1 MATHAPTTHTKTTI
15 TRTRTA
21 MQSNGTATAT
31 DTHVIYVATEDA
43 PSKVHAILVH
53 VCMTPQ
59 DVSDT
64 ILACFGVQ
72 ARDTHRVLRL
82 TRSSNDK
89 IVIPVAALT
98 LLPPNTLD
106 TPYLAVIATTVDATL
121 AESRAKDRSDEFETV
136 YEEIEG
142 LKRQLRFV
150 KKHVAGS
157 DASGASTPAAP
168 VTSFRGEKLSDEEAG
183 ELVSNLEMIGLEM
196 GFMRALQI
204 DTTVFRRFLF
214 GIKDAFDK
222 SPAPVDFFQSY
233 QMTNAVIH
241 LLKSANSMMAYGSP
255 IGNLVNLLTI
265 LTYGLRKSLS
275 ESEQKSKLAVKP
287 SAKDQLDILLSLFND
302 PATNFLIQLDDMDF
316 KEFKETLKRVLL
328 MLTSPRSFL
337 ADMPPP
343 KSKPTNGN
351 GAKQQQPTSSWVS
364 IAPKS
369 GAGIKRRGSLDGLNL
384 SKSKQVST
392 GAPADFKK
400 SFVTTEPIVV
410 APPRAVSGKENTK
423 GPEKS
428 APTVAVSN
436 DSPPAVAVSKDS
448 PQGVPLRE
456 DKVLR
461 ERNLARIYEQE
472 GVDKELATL
481 IRQDMLELNPN
492 VRWTDIAGNEAAK
505 TLLAEALVLPAIMPE
520 FFKGIRRPWRGILMT
535 GPPGTGKTMLAKA
548 VATECGTTFFNVS
561 ASTLASKWR
570 GESEKLVRTL
580 FTMARI
586 HAPSTIFIDEVDS
599 VSSARGSSSESEAT
613 RRVKSELLIQMDGA
627 GGSTTKMVNGGEPV
641 VMVLA
646 ATNLPWL
653 LDEAMRRRLEK
664 RIYIG
669 PPDLFGRE
677 QMLKL
682 CVKDIVLAENVDLE
696 VVARKTEGFSGS
708 DITTLCRDAAMMKL
722 REKMRNLKPSEMHA
736 LKPEELDVP
745 IDMKDFEDALARVQ
759 SSLSGADVERYD
771 QWLAD
776 YGSA

>member
-1 MATHAPTTHTKTTI
+1 MATLTPTTHTKTTI

-21 MQSNGTATAT
+21 MQTTAAPGTAT
-31 DTHVIYVATEDA
+31 DTAIVYVATTDA

-82 TRSSNDK
+82 TRSNDDK

-98 LLPPNTLD
+98 LLPPNTPD
-106 TPYLAVIATTVDATL
+106 TPYLAVIADSIDAVL
-121 AESRAKDRSDEFETV
+121 AESRGKDRADEFETV

-150 KKHVAGS
+150 RKNVAGI

-168 VTSFRGEKLSDEEAG
+168 VASFKGEKLSDEEAG

-241 LLKSANSMMAYGSP
+241 LLKSANSMVAYGSP

-275 ESEQKSKLAVKP
+275 ESEKKSKLAVKP

-302 PATNFLIQLDDMDF
+302 PATNFLIQLDEMDF

-328 MLTSPRSFL
+328 ILTSPRSFL
-337 ADMPPP
+337 ADIPPP
-343 KSKPTNGN
+343 KSKPANGN
-351 GAKQQQPTSSWVS
+351 GAKPQPTSSWVS

-392 GAPADFKK
+392 GAPVDFKK
-400 SFVTTEPIVV
+400 SFAVPEPIV
-410 APPRAVSGKENTK
+410 PRAVSGKENKET
-423 GPEKS
+423 PEKS
-428 APTVAVSN
+428 AP
-436 DSPPAVAVSKDS
+436 VAVSKDPS
-448 PQGVPLRE
+448 PEVPLRE

-461 ERNLARIYEQE
+461 ERSLARIYEQE

-627 GGSTTKMVNGGEPV
+627 GGSTTKTVNGGEPV

-696 VVARKTEGFSGS
+696 EVARKTQGFSGS